1 MDGFDYVHIQVNLPN
16 ADNIIVMENLILIV
30 LLVLG
35 LVAFVL
41 YSSISRDL
49 DE

>member
-16 ADNIIVMENLILIV
+16 ADNIIVMENLIFIV
-30 LLVLG
+30 IVVLTIVG
-35 LVAFVL
+35 FVL